1 MLRIDRVRT
10 EMHLVP
16 EQSAAASAES
26 GAPTQM
32 DAEILRPLL
41 LQILREEL
49 RAMERRGTL

>member
-16 EQSAAASAES
+16 EPAAASPIES
-26 GAPTQM
+26 GTSMQV
-32 DAEILRPLL
+32 DAEALRPLL

-49 RAMERRGTL
+49 RALERRGTL